1 MSGPVDASRLTEI
14 LAESARS
21 PRKYAKARLM
31 MSVETGSALT
41 DLWVAEERQ
50 SKPYSGPLRRTSP
63 VDLYSIPVL
72 YDNEIP
78 YGAWRLVNVDGSEIE
93 RGNYPQR
100 TWSLQ
105 ARDVGED
112 RTEVR
117 VTFDQFEVRQEV
129 PTTGEV
135 VGIRY
140 LGSGR
145 QTWSIPPD
153 PGLGI
158 HAVSDRNDDEW
169 VRTEN
174 GRGLLWR
181 RLHVVSP
188 ERETWET
195 LLVDY
200 GPLTNATHCKQ
211 SDGWHEWP

>member
-1 MSGPVDASRLTEI
+1 VG
-14 LAESARS
+14 
-21 PRKYAKARLM
+21 
-31 MSVETGSALT
+31 
-41 DLWVAEERQ
+41 
-50 SKPYSGPLRRTSP
+50 
-63 VDLYSIPVL
+63 LYSIPVL

-78 YGAWRLVNVDGSEIE
+78 YGAWRLVSVDGSEIE

-100 TWSLQ
+100 AWSLQ
-105 ARDVGED
+105 ARDIGEG

-129 PTTGEV
+129 PTTGET

-145 QTWSIPPD
+145 ETWSVPPD

-158 HAVSDRNDDEW
+158 RAVSDRNGDEW
-169 VRTEN
+169 IRTEN

-181 RLHVVSP
+181 RLHVASP
-188 ERETWET
+188 ERKTWEM

-200 GPLTNATHCKQ
+200 GPLTNATYRKQ
-211 SDGWHEWP
+211 ADGWYEWP